1 MSRPWRSYSQ
11 QIKTKPFDFL
21 HGFDFPR
28 SEVQVA
34 RTKEEGLLADL
45 KIGQGKPQSNHVLA
59 VQNTGKRKNK
69 GLVNHKHSKRP
80 RNQDK
85 KPIKKGTRKSTHKAA
100 RNPSI
105 DCLKEVLDPEYKMKI
120 RTPSF
125 LPLSTLFWWRLD
137 LSNLSNLV
145 ALAW

>member
-1 MSRPWRSYSQ
+1 M
-11 QIKTKPFDFL
+11 
-21 HGFDFPR
+21 
-28 SEVQVA
+28 
-34 RTKEEGLLADL
+34 DL
-45 KIGQGKPQSNHVLA
+45 RIRQGKPQSNHILV
-59 VQNTGKRKNK
+59 VQNTGNRNIK
-69 GLVNHKHSKRP
+69 GLVKHKHSKRP

>member
-59 VQNTGKRKNK
+59 VQNTSKRKIK

-80 RNQDK
+80 RNQDQ

-100 RNPSI
+100 
-105 DCLKEVLDPEYKMKI
+105 
-120 RTPSF
+120 
-125 LPLSTLFWWRLD
+125 
-137 LSNLSNLV
+137 
-145 ALAW
+145 